1 MARGRELFP
10 ADRGLQARMVLA
22 AVVTPLLVFA
32 AIALVVLYAPTRI
45 VVFVAIAAA
54 VGVGMAIAA
63 YGRSRRA
70 EPVTPAQAPLV
81 HSITERLCAIAALP
95 KPDIYID
102 HERQPNSWVVARP
115 RRPAELHLT
124 QGLIDLLEAHELEAV
139 IGHELAHLANHDA
152 MVMTVVG
159 GPGAILLE
167 GGAPLMRFGFW
178 GVPPG
183 LVAIA
188 IGWISR
194 LGTNTLSR
202 YRELAADASGV
213 ALTGRPSAL
222 ATALTK
228 VSGRLD
234 VLPAQDLRAVAGR
247 DAFHL
252 LPVGEGPQAP
262 WWHKGAGA
270 THPDVALRIRRLEE
284 MERRLQNARLP
295 DPH

>member
-22 AVVTPLLVFA
+22 SVVTPLLVFA
-32 AIALVVLYAPTRI
+32 AVALVVLYAPTRI

-54 VGVGMAIAA
+54 VGVGMAISA
-63 YGRSRRA
+63 YAQSRRA
-70 EPVTPAQAPLV
+70 QPVSVAQAPEV
-81 HSITERLCAIAALP
+81 HSITERLCAVASLP
-95 KPDIYID
+95 KPEIYVD
-102 HERQPNSWVVARP
+102 HERQANSWVVARP
-115 RRPAELHLT
+115 LRPAELHLT
-124 QGLIDLLEAHELEAV
+124 DGLLELLEPHELEAV

-167 GGAPLMRFGFW
+167 GGAPLMRLGFW

-188 IGWISR
+188 IGWVSR

-202 YRELAADASGV
+202 YRELSDDAGGA

-222 ATALTK
+222 ASALAK
-228 VSGRLD
+228 VSGQIAW
-234 VLPAQDLRAVAGR
+234 LPSQDLRAVAGR

-252 LPVGEGPQAP
+252 LPVSERRGAP

-270 THPDVALRIRRLEE
+270 THPDVALRIERLEA
-284 MERRLQNARLP
+284 MERRLQTARTP
-295 DPH
+295 GPH